1 MILLIVISIAT
12 TGLASAKSVSNTKV
26 KVLNV
31 VKTIQTPNVV
41 NSNLSIMKEGW
52 YCKLAGIATKIE
64 VRVIKIDPTYA
75 EGIREIL
82 KAGGNAIFGNEK
94 KN

>member
-1 MILLIVISIAT
+1 M
-12 TGLASAKSVSNTKV
+12 
-26 KVLNV
+26 
-31 VKTIQTPNVV
+31 